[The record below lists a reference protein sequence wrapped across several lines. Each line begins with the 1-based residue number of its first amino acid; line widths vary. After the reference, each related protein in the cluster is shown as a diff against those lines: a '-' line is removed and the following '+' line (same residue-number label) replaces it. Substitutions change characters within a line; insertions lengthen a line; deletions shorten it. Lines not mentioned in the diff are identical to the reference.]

1 MPLLQKPWVSR
12 RKKTKSVANQL
23 SASQSPASQ
32 SPASQL
38 PLSQMPII
46 QPAMLPAQPTAQFA
60 QPPAQPTAQ
69 PTANMLPLTSLT
81 AAPTAPP
88 TQPET
93 AFTPATGQK
102 NRTMLDY
109 WKQPVI
115 GKIPLDRFTGLM
127 GGIAYAFAP
136 ETPQGRLGRF
146 LGETGQRMYETRLG
160 RELSAADLA
169 EKRRYEEAKAAKE
182 WERGAPARA
191 LEQRL
196 GEAKISAIEKGNIR
210 EQFIS
215 AYMKDNPGATFKE
228 ALNAYTDATTRFRP
242 VSATAKRAGV
252 PYELTDKEAFRNLF
266 SLMSAKNSA
275 FDETTNSFIVETDKK
290 GNIPE
295 DIKQALETSGF
306 YYNISKDINVT
317 DKPGWFTGDKYA
329 RRIYLGSFSPE
340 KAMAYQFARQAEI
353 EAQAKQAD
361 AFRKKG
367 WSEVYNKKTGEMGW
381 EDKEGNIYDA
391 KGNKI
396 EFKPEQPE
404 PALTEPAST
413 EPTPI
418 SGMARNIKG
427 FRIVNGKTVPISEKE
442 MARRRRKAGVENLR
456 IPAHLPAQM
465 ALGEIPFNWKGR

>member
-12 RKKTKSVANQL
+12 KKITKPPVSQL
-23 SASQSPASQ
+23 SVPQP
-32 SPASQL
+32 PV
-38 PLSQMPII
+38 I
-46 QPAMLPAQPTAQFA
+46 QPSVSLAQPTAQSSSI
-60 QPPAQPTAQ
+60 PANST
-69 PTANMLPLTSLT
+69 MLPLTSLT
-81 AAPTAPP
+81 ATPP
-88 TQPET
+88 AQPET
-93 AFTPATGQK
+93 ASTSAIGQEK
-102 NRTMLDY
+102 RTMLDY

-127 GGIAYAFAP
+127 GGIAYALAP

-196 GEAKISAIEKGNIR
+196 GEAEISAKERGDIR

-242 VSATAKRAGV
+242 VSAVAGKTGV
-252 PYELTDKEAFRNLF
+252 PYKLTDKEAFRNLF
-266 SLMSAKNSA
+266 SSMSAKNST
-275 FDETTNSFIVETDKK
+275 FDEATNSFIVETDKK

-295 DIKQALETSGF
+295 DIKRALEASGF
-306 YYNISKDINVT
+306 YYNISKDIKVT

-329 RRIYLGSFSPE
+329 RQIYLGSFSPE
-340 KAMAYQFARQAEI
+340 KAMAYQSARQAEI

-361 AFRKKG
+361 TFRKKG

-391 KGNKI
+391 QGNKI
-396 EFKPEQPE
+396 EFQPEQPE
-404 PALTEPAST
+404 PALTESAST
-413 EPTPI
+413 KPTTR
-418 SGMARNIKG
+418 SGMEKNIKG
-427 FRIVNGKTVPISEKE
+427 FRIVNGKTIPISEKE
-442 MARRRRKAGVENLR
+442 MAKRRRKAGVENLR

>member
-1 MPLLQKPWVSR
+1 MPLLQKPWVS
-12 RKKTKSVANQL
+12 KKKITKPPAPQL
-23 SASQSPASQ
+23 SVPQP
-32 SPASQL
+32 PV
-38 PLSQMPII
+38 I
-46 QPAMLPAQPTAQFA
+46 QPSVPLTQPTAQSSSVPA
-60 QPPAQPTAQ
+60 NSVPLTSLMTTPPAQPESTF
-69 PTANMLPLTSLT
+69 TS
-81 AAPTAPP
+81 
-88 TQPET
+88 
-93 AFTPATGQK
+93 ATGQEK
-102 NRTMLDY
+102 RTMLDY

-127 GGIAYAFAP
+127 GGIAYALAP

-146 LGETGQRMYETRLG
+146 LGETGQRMYETRLD
-160 RELSAADLA
+160 RELGAADLA
-169 EKRRYEEAKAAKE
+169 EKRRYEEAKAAKERQYEEAKTAKE

-242 VSATAKRAGV
+242 VSAAAGRTGV
-252 PYELTDKEAFRNLF
+252 PYKLTDKEAFRDLF
-266 SLMSAKNSA
+266 SSMSAKNST
-275 FDETTNSFIVETDKK
+275 FDEATNSFIVETDKK

-295 DIKQALETSGF
+295 DIKRALEASGF
-306 YYNISKDINVT
+306 YYNISKDIKVT

-329 RRIYLGSFSPE
+329 RQIYLGSFSPE
-340 KAMAYQFARQAEI
+340 KAMAYQFAKQAEI

-391 KGNKI
+391 QGNKI
-396 EFKPEQPE
+396 EFQPEQPE
-404 PALTEPAST
+404 PALTEPVST
-413 EPTPI
+413 KPTPI

-442 MARRRRKAGVENLR
+442 MAKRRRKAGVENLR

>member
-12 RKKTKSVANQL
+12 KRLTKPPVSQL
-23 SASQSPASQ
+23 SVPQP
-32 SPASQL
+32 PV
-38 PLSQMPII
+38 I
-46 QPAMLPAQPTAQFA
+46 QPSVPLAQPTAQFSE
-60 QPPAQPTAQ
+60 TADS
-69 PTANMLPLTSLT
+69 TMLPLTSLT
-81 AAPTAPP
+81 ATSPA
-88 TQPET
+88 QPET
-93 AFTPATGQK
+93 GQGK
-102 NRTMLDY
+102 RTILDY

-127 GGIAYAFAP
+127 GGIASALAP

-146 LGETGQRMYETRLG
+146 LGETGQRMYATRLG

-169 EKRRYEEAKAAKE
+169 EKRRYEEAKAAKA
-182 WERGAPARA
+182 WEQGAPARA

-196 GEAKISAIEKGNIR
+196 KEAEISAKERGDIR

-242 VSATAKRAGV
+242 VSAAAGKSV
-252 PYELTDKEAFRNLF
+252 SAAAGKTDIPHKLTDKEAFRNLF
-266 SLMSAKNSA
+266 SSMSAKNST
-275 FDETTNSFIVETDKK
+275 FDEATNSFIVETDKK

-295 DIKQALETSGF
+295 DIKRALEASGF
-306 YYNISKDINVT
+306 YYNISKDIKVT
-317 DKPGWFTGDKYA
+317 DKPGWFTGDKYT
-329 RRIYLGSFSPE
+329 RQIYLGNFNPE
-340 KAMAYQFARQAEI
+340 KAMAYQSARQAEI

-391 KGNKI
+391 QGNKI
-396 EFKPEQPE
+396 EFQPEQPE
-404 PALTEPAST
+404 PALTEPVST
-413 EPTPI
+413 KPTPI
-418 SGMARNIKG
+418 SGMAKNIKG
-427 FRIVNGKTVPISEKE
+427 FKIVNGKTVPISEKE
-442 MARRRRKAGVENLR
+442 MAKRRRKAGVENLR
-456 IPAHLPAQM
+456 IPTHLPAQM